1 MIKSTYGQAQSV
13 YTKKY
18 QCSAYI
24 SNLHEQGLRGQ
35 VLTVQGAVFFFF
47 LFCELNLD
55 LGAFPWER

>member
-1 MIKSTYGQAQSV
+1 MIKSTYGHAQSI

-24 SNLHEQGLRGQ
+24 SNLHKQGLRGQ
-35 VLTVQGAVFFFF
+35 VLTVQGAIFFF

>member
-1 MIKSTYGQAQSV
+1 MIKSTYGHAQSI

-24 SNLHEQGLRGQ
+24 SNLHKQGLRGQ
-35 VLTVQGAVFFFF
+35 VLTVQGAKGAIFFF

-55 LGAFPWER
+55 LGAFP